1 VTDPRLKRILTT
13 LCAFCV
19 LSLSTHGNGAPAG
32 GATDKGTTQRIFF
45 RYSGVDRNHGKVA
58 FADAGRIG
66 QPQFVDGL
74 MCEVVY
80 VAGDRG
86 ICLAAEYRI
95 LGIFAATLFDARTF
109 ATLGK
114 VPVKGI
120 PSRARVAVDGKVAA
134 STVFTSGHGYDS
146 TSFSTQTLLVD
157 IASSQI
163 IADVET
169 FSVQRDGKPFKN
181 RDFNFWGVTFSP
193 DSRYFYATL
202 STQRQ
207 HLLVKGDIGAR
218 SAVVV
223 HENVECPSLSPDGK
237 RIAYKKR
244 LNRPGNVVWQ
254 LHVLDLASGNDT
266 PLAENRSVDD
276 QLEWLNDDVLLYTL
290 PDSETRATPVTNV
303 WRIGVDGKTAPEL
316 FLRSASS
323 PAVVRSLPESN

>member
-1 VTDPRLKRILTT
+1 LKRILTT
-13 LCAFCV
+13 LFV
-19 LSLSTHGNGAPAG
+19 LSLSTHGNAAPAG
-32 GATDKGTTQRIFF
+32 GTLNHQQQEAASQKIFF
-45 RYSGVDRNHGKVA
+45 RYSEVGRNYGKLA
-58 FADAGRIG
+58 FVDAGRTG
-66 QPQFVDGL
+66 PPQFVDSL

-80 VAGDRG
+80 VAGERG

-95 LGIFAATLFDARTF
+95 LGIFAATLFDARNF
-109 ATLGK
+109 GTLGK

-120 PSRARVAVDGKVAA
+120 PSRARVAVNGKIAA

-146 TSFSTQTLLVD
+146 TSFSTQTLLID
-157 IASSQI
+157 IPSAQI

-207 HLLVKGDIGAR
+207 HLLVKGDIAAR
-218 SAVVV
+218 SAVVL
-223 HENVECPSLSPDGK
+223 HDNVECPSLSPDGK

-244 LNRPGNVVWQ
+244 LNKPGNVAWQ
-254 LHVLDLASGNDT
+254 LHVLDLASGKDT
-266 PLAENRSVDD
+266 PLAEKRSVDD
-276 QLEWLNDDVLLYTL
+276 QLEWLNDEFLLYTL

-303 WRIGVDGKTAPEL
+303 WRIGVDGSMPPDL
-316 FLRSASS
+316 FLKNAYS
-323 PAVVRSLPESN
+323 PAVVR

>member
-1 VTDPRLKRILTT
+1 M
-13 LCAFCV
+13 
-19 LSLSTHGNGAPAG
+19 SGAPERQPQAD
-32 GATDKGTTQRIFF
+32 TGTPQRIFF
-45 RYSGVDRNHGKVA
+45 RYSGVDRNYGKVA
-58 FADAGRIG
+58 FVDAGRAG

-74 MCEVVY
+74 ICEVVY
-80 VAGDRG
+80 VAGERG
-86 ICLAAEYRI
+86 ICLGAEYRI
-95 LGIFAATLFDARTF
+95 LGIFAAALFDARTF
-109 ATLGK
+109 GALGK

-120 PSRARVAVDGKVAA
+120 PSRARVAVNGKIAA

-146 TSFSTQTLLVD
+146 VSFSTQTLLID
-157 IASSQI
+157 IPSSQI

-207 HLLVKGDIGAR
+207 HLLVKGDIAAR
-218 SAVVV
+218 SAVVI

-244 LNRPGNVVWQ
+244 LNRPGTVVWQ
-254 LHVLDLASGNDT
+254 LHVLDLASGKDT
-266 PLAENRSVDD
+266 PLAEKRSVDD
-276 QLEWLNDDVLLYTL
+276 QLEWLNDDFLLYTL

-303 WRIGVDGKTAPEL
+303 WRMGVDGNTPPEL
-316 FLRSASS
+316 FLKNAFS
-323 PAVVRSLPESN
+323 PAVVR